1 MPKPSTTAA
10 TTPAD
15 PSQLRMCDLPKG
27 RRARAKVLA
36 AAAEQLQ
43 TQQQSELEQREK
55 EELQHPTASD
65 YTDFVFFGVIG
76 CLTAVVWTVANYA
89 TVQDQLAVMKGD
101 ALALLKWSGLQMA
114 KPSQATTAT
123 DAATPS
129 TLPKHRSVASM
140 LQDQSSKP
148 KSTSTEGNTT
158 TKKQKGES
166 EPEPPASDDQK
177 LSELKTMVLILLA
190 TYAFHFGFKFFMGA

>member
-1 MPKPSTTAA
+1 MAKPSSSTT

-43 TQQQSELEQREK
+43 IQQQAELEQQKQQE
-55 EELQHPTASD
+55 QQPAVSD

-76 CLTAVVWTVANYA
+76 CLTAAVWTVANYA
-89 TVQDQLAVMKGD
+89 TVQDQLAAMKGD

-114 KPSQATTAT
+114 KPSNATTAS
-123 DAATPS
+123 DAGTSS
-129 TLPKHRSVASM
+129 TLPKHRTVASM
-140 LQDQSSKP
+140 LQVSQPSKP
-148 KSTSTEGNTT
+148 MNATADGTKGQ
-158 TKKQKGES
+158 KKQVS
-166 EPEPPASDDQK
+166 ELEPPASDAQK
-177 LSELKTMVLILLA
+177 LSELKTMILILLA
-190 TYAFHFGFKFFMGA
+190 TYACHFGFKFFMGA

>member
-1 MPKPSTTAA
+1 MPNAQP

-43 TQQQSELEQREK
+43 TQQQSELEQRE
-55 EELQHPTASD
+55 EEEQQQQPAVSD

-76 CLTAVVWTVANYA
+76 CLTAAVWTVANYA
-89 TVQDQLAVMKGD
+89 TVQEQLAVMKGD

-114 KPSQATTAT
+114 KPSQAATAT
-123 DAATPS
+123 GAATPS

-140 LQDQSSKP
+140 LQEVQSSKP
-148 KSTSTEGNTT
+148 KSTIAEGNT
-158 TKKQKGES
+158 TKKQKPES
-166 EPEPPASDDQK
+166 EPEPPASDAQK